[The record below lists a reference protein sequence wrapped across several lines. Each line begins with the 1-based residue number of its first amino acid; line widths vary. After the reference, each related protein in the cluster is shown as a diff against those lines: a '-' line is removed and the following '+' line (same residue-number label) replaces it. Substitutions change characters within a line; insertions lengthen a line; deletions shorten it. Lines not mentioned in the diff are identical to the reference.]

1 MGSYFLAKY
10 YKLRAHAHGRGLF
23 PEPVWHL
30 QYEGR
35 VFYMK
40 LYSHCALLN
49 RFHWTLCVQKYCP
62 SKYCSIIMESDGAYY
77 NFVSVKFIQKPTEKT
92 VCLQM
97 KWEVYEGTV
106 RGSCTSVLALLQV
119 CINGA
124 IMWPCALALWRC
136 FLLDG
141 ISERK
146 KKCTIFHLRPQY
158 SAIHPLEAFISEKN
172 VSVQEAPYCT
182 RCVYGFVV
190 WCCKDYNC
198 LCTPS
203 MYEAL
208 SCFPSNNYQNTYR
221 NIRF

>member
-1 MGSYFLAKY
+1 
-10 YKLRAHAHGRGLF
+10 
-23 PEPVWHL
+23 
-30 QYEGR
+30 
-35 VFYMK
+35 MK

-146 KKCTIFHLRPQY
+146 KKCTIFP
-158 SAIHPLEAFISEKN
+158 SEA
-172 VSVQEAPYCT
+172 SVQCYSPPRSIYFRKE
-182 RCVYGFVV
+182 
-190 WCCKDYNC
+190 C
-198 LCTPS
+198 LCTRGTILYPLCIWFCS
-203 MYEAL
+203 MVLQGLQLPLYTLHVRGFVLL
-208 SCFPSNNYQNTYR
+208 S
-221 NIRF
+221 